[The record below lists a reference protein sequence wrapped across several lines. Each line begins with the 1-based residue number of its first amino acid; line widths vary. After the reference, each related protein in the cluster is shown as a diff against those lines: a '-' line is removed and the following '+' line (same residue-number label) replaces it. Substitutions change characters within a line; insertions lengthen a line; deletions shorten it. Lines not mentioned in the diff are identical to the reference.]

1 MALAEEMRE
10 EREEEGHHGWGRYP
24 SVRPSSVRPSLNSGA
39 SIRLLARESDR
50 GSEGGRRGR
59 CDTSEVGVMIM
70 AVAGSG

>member
-10 EREEEGHHGWGRYP
+10 EREEEGHRGWGRYP
-24 SVRPSSVRPSLNSGA
+24 SVSPSVRPSLNSGA

-59 CDTSEVGVMIM
+59 CDTSEVGVMAM
-70 AVAGSG
+70 AASGSG